1 MATVEDA
8 LDRAVAT
15 TFDDALDLALLAT
28 SAHLLPFGFMDAH
41 FLARL

>member
-15 TFDDALDLALLAT
+15 TFGDALDLALLAT
-28 SAHLLPFGFMDAH
+28 SAHLLPIGFLDEH
-41 FLARL
+41 LLARL